1 MNTVRK
7 YKFAFLKSFVFLQ
20 SQLNTAQ
27 NELQQMKDH
36 TLHQRKRVTEM
47 LTNLLK
53 DLGEVGHVLGNNT
66 VDTKVSK

>member
-1 MNTVRK
+1 
-7 YKFAFLKSFVFLQ
+7 
-20 SQLNTAQ
+20 
-27 NELQQMKDH
+27 MKDH

-66 VDTKVSK
+66 VDTKVSKLLKIF